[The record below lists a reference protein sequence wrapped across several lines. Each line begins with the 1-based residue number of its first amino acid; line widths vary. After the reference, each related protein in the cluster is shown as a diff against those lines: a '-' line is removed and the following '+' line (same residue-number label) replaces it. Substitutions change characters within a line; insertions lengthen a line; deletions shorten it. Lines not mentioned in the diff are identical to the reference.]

1 MRVFV
6 NHIGFDGTDY
16 KTAVLE
22 LEQEAAEITAWLEA
36 DNVERHHGERYHVA
50 VSGPERIPDWSEGCY
65 YVLDFSDVRRE
76 GTYRLAGYAD
86 GKAFRSEIITVTG
99 DFLSLRMVNAS
110 RAYLKGER
118 SSGEWMKADRNV
130 PFAGAREGTM
140 DLHGGWYDATGDFGI
155 HLTQLSHTAVY
166 NPMQSLLPSYVCFD
180 IADRMEK
187 EELRDCRILKK
198 ELLDEAYWGADY
210 AMRLHREGGGFIRSV
225 DRGGGVFRGTAP
237 FGGL

>member
-6 NHIGFDGTDY
+6 NHIGFDETDY

-22 LEQEAAEITAWLEA
+22 LEQEASEITAWLEA
-36 DNVERHHGERYHVA
+36 DNGERHHVA

-76 GTYRLAGYAD
+76 GMYRLAGYAD

-99 DFLSLRMVNAS
+99 DFLNLRMVNAS

-130 PFAGAREGTM
+130 PFAGEREGTL

-187 EELRDCRILKK
+187 EE
-198 ELLDEAYWGADY
+198 
-210 AMRLHREGGGFIRSV
+210 
-225 DRGGGVFRGTAP
+225 
-237 FGGL
+237 

>member
-130 PFAGAREGTM
+130 PFAGARKGTL
-140 DLHGGWYDATGDFGI
+140 DLHGGWYLSLI
-155 HLTQLSHTAVY
+155 H
-166 NPMQSLLPSYVCFD
+166 
-180 IADRMEK
+180 I
-187 EELRDCRILKK
+187 
-198 ELLDEAYWGADY
+198 
-210 AMRLHREGGGFIRSV
+210 
-225 DRGGGVFRGTAP
+225 
-237 FGGL
+237 